1 MPVAAVEDSP
11 EDLTARL
18 HEVLGQVAAW
28 MLPGAPT
35 PGPVPAGQAEALV
48 DLAVGH
54 GLTGQLVAALDAG
67 AIDVPEPV
75 HHHAVDAHEG
85 SLWWCLL
92 VERRLLEIDQW
103 FRNAGGVDYQVVKG
117 PAVAHL
123 DEIDPSLRSYGDLDL
138 LVAGPSMDRALEVL
152 MAHGAVRARPAQ
164 RPGFDARFAKGIG
177 TRFNDGI
184 EVDVH
189 RSFCDGAHGFRI
201 PLDRV
206 FATAEQFAIGGRPL
220 PTPAKAHRAL
230 HACYHAVIGSST
242 PPLRTLRDLGWYLSD
257 TDLPPVVLAA
267 EAQAW
272 RGEAVLAQAVRIT
285 LDTLHL
291 PLPAWRAWLA
301 RTPIDP
307 AESRLIERDREPTNL
322 PFRWSTVRELRWP
335 DRAAFAWAVA
345 FPSPEVLRAR
355 GQTPV
360 SRVVNGIRRF
370 RN

>member
-11 EDLTARL
+11 EGPTARL
-18 HEVLGQVAAW
+18 HEVLCQVAAW

-35 PGPVPAGQAEALV
+35 PGPVPTGQAEALV

-103 FRNAGGVDYQVVKG
+103 FRNAGGVDYRVVKG

-291 PLPAWRAWLA
+291 PLPSWRAWLA